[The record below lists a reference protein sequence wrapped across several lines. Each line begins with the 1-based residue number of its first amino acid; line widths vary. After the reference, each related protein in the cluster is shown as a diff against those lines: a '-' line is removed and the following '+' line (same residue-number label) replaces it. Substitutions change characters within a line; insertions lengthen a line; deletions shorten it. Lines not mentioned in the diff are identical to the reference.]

1 MTKFAFITGITGQDG
16 SYLGELLLEK
26 GYTVYGI
33 IRRSSTFNTSN
44 IEHYREKLNLFYG
57 DLTDITSLMNVLNE
71 IKECI
76 GNSTLEVYHLAA
88 QSHVGI
94 SFKMPIYTANCDAIG
109 TVNLLEAIRSCG
121 IMKQVRLYNAA
132 TSELYGRVLQVPQNE
147 KTPFNPVSPYSI
159 AKQYAFHMVKN
170 YRESYNMFAC
180 SGILFNHE
188 SERRGFN
195 FVTRKITL
203 ELGKIMRGEKDYM
216 ELGNLNSKRD
226 WGYSPDYCKAMM
238 LMLQQDE
245 PEDFVIGTG
254 KQYSIRD
261 FVEKSFKVV
270 DKEIE
275 WEGEGINEVGRFK
288 DTKQIVVKVNSKYY
302 RPNEVDTLLSDPSYA
317 KNKLCW
323 EPETSLD
330 EMIKRMVFND
340 L

>member
-147 KTPFNPVSPYSI
+147 KKLNLVAHPFRPQKIKS
-159 AKQYAFHMVKN
+159 
-170 YRESYNMFAC
+170 
-180 SGILFNHE
+180 
-188 SERRGFN
+188 
-195 FVTRKITL
+195 RKT
-203 ELGKIMRGEKDYM
+203 
-216 ELGNLNSKRD
+216 
-226 WGYSPDYCKAMM
+226 
-238 LMLQQDE
+238 
-245 PEDFVIGTG
+245 
-254 KQYSIRD
+254 
-261 FVEKSFKVV
+261 
-270 DKEIE
+270 
-275 WEGEGINEVGRFK
+275 
-288 DTKQIVVKVNSKYY
+288 
-302 RPNEVDTLLSDPSYA
+302 
-317 KNKLCW
+317 
-323 EPETSLD
+323 
-330 EMIKRMVFND
+330 
-340 L
+340 